1 MERITKALFSMKAMA
16 VGLFIFLTAIAV
28 ATFIESSET
37 TQASKV
43 WIYNAK
49 WFEFLLAF
57 LTMNLIANIF
67 RYQMWKNGKWSI
79 FLYHLSFIV
88 IILGA
93 WITRYISY
101 EGRMMVREGESS
113 NIVYTSDPFLIV
125 NVNNGKLQYTDQ
137 VKAYMA
143 ESYPFNSASLNIKF
157 PGHPTTPKVR
167 YVDFKSNQIDTIE
180 TASSFQSEVL
190 DLVTDGMKSN
200 YIQSNEISN
209 INGLNISFSAVP
221 IEGVNVYKTK
231 DTLRLISSYPFS
243 YIPMQDMMKY
253 RQSGTNPPDSV
264 DINVKPGEEIVFNTT
279 TLYQF
284 NGAQFVFKRSI
295 EHTQKALAKA
305 AKKDAGSDYLIVRVS
320 DGEQSKEV
328 RLKGGMNVIGTPEYF
343 QLNGLNYRIQYGM
356 NAVKTPFYIK
366 CLDFRLDR
374 YPGSDMASSFASDLQ
389 VLDTANKEFGRKTV
403 FMNNVMDYGGYRF
416 FQSSYDQDEKGTI
429 LSVNHDFWG
438 TNVTY
443 LGYLMM
449 TLGMI
454 LSLFSPSSRF
464 KQSLRDL
471 KKSSL
476 KAVTLLFIAMA
487 STGVYAGNDSLTSTD
502 VHNHEHEHEHEHETS
517 EASALGHSQLVY
529 FMSADHS
536 KKAATLLVQDNRGR
550 IIPLHTLCNQ
560 ILRKLYRSDQYEG
573 KDAVQVVMSM
583 HMYPQYW
590 MDQKVVLVPK
600 AVMEAYKLNQYV
612 SVNEMTN
619 PDGNFKWI
627 DDYNIALR
635 KPESKQSETEKKLI
649 KVGEKYQIM
658 MMVLSWDYMK
668 IIPLKN
674 DPKHN
679 WYMPFSS
686 TLLKQDTMVSRL
698 ALSYISSINDEA
710 KANGNFK
717 KSDRLLTLLK
727 KVQRQLSPVEILPT
741 ETHVNVEIAYNN
753 MHIFKNVMQS
763 YFMLSIPLL
772 VIFFIQLL
780 GEGNPNKKG
789 KFWEWIR
796 RILIGITVFVF
807 IYHGVGLG
815 MRTYVTGHAPW
826 SDGYEAIVYIA
837 WVGILGGLILSR
849 LHKIVLPA
857 AVIISSIMLMVTELN
872 LLDPEITPLQPV
884 LKSYWLMIHVAIIT
898 GSYAFLAIS
907 FILSIV
913 NFSLYSL
920 LNEKRG
926 ANLMRNINQIS
937 SVSQISMTIGL
948 FMLTVGTFLG
958 GVWANESWGR
968 YWGWD
973 PKETWAL
980 VSILVYAI
988 IMHLHYI
995 PGAKGKFIFNAF
1007 SMWGFSAII
1016 FTFLGV
1022 NFILVGLHS
1031 YANGDGATELPL
1043 SVWITVFIFT
1053 ALTVFAKIRYN
1064 AYIRTQKDL
1073 L

>member
-1 MERITKALFSMKAMA
+1 MERIAKALFSMKAMA
-16 VGLFIFLTAIAV
+16 VGLFIFLSAIAI
-28 ATFIESSET
+28 ATFIESAET
-37 TQASKV
+37 TQASKL

-57 LTMNLIANIF
+57 LSMSLIANIY
-67 RYQMWKNGKWSI
+67 RYQMWKNGKISI
-79 FLYHLSFIV
+79 FMYHLSFLV

-93 WITRYISY
+93 WVTRYISY
-101 EGRMMVREGESS
+101 EGRMMIREGQSS
-113 NIVYTSDPFLIV
+113 NIVYTSDPYLWV
-125 NVNNGKLQYTDQ
+125 NVNNGKLQYTDD

-143 ESYPFNSASLNIKF
+143 ESYPFNSSSLNIKF
-157 PGHPTTPKVR
+157 PGHSSKVKVR
-167 YVDFKSNQIDTIE
+167 YADFKSNQIDTIE
-180 TASSFQSEVL
+180 TAPNIQSEVL

-200 YIQSNEISN
+200 YIETNEITN
-209 INGLNISFSAVP
+209 INGITVSFSKVP
-221 IEGVNVYKTK
+221 IEGVNVYKQN
-231 DTLRLISSYPFS
+231 DTLRLISSYPLS

-253 RQSGTNPPDSV
+253 RQTDTNPPDSV
-264 DINVKPGEEIVFNTT
+264 YVNVQPGQEIVFNTT

-284 NGAQFVFKRSI
+284 NGAQFVFKRI
-295 EHTQKALAKA
+295 LENTKKTLAKA
-305 AKKDAGSDYLIVRVS
+305 PKKDQGNDYLFVTVT
-320 DGEQSKEV
+320 DGNESKTV
-328 RLKGGMNVIGTPEYF
+328 KLKGGMNMVGTPEYF
-343 QLNGLNYRIQYGM
+343 QMNGLNYRMQYGM
-356 NAVKTPFYIK
+356 KAVKTPFYIK
-366 CLDFRLDR
+366 CLDFKLDR
-374 YPGSDMASSFASDLQ
+374 YPGSDMASSFSSDLQ
-389 VLDTANKEFGRKTV
+389 VLDSANKEFGHKII
-403 FMNNVMDYGGYRF
+403 FMNHVMDYGGYRF
-416 FQSSYDQDEKGTI
+416 FQSSYDQDELGTI

-438 TNVTY
+438 TNITY

-454 LSLFSPSSRF
+454 LSLFSPASRF
-464 KQSLRDL
+464 KQSLREL
-471 KKSSL
+471 KKSSA
-476 KAVTLLFIAMA
+476 KALIFAFMSLV
-487 STGVYAGNDSLTSTD
+487 STTALYANDTVEATHN
-502 VHNHEHEHEHEHETS
+502 HNHEHEVAEVKKEVPHNQV
-517 EASALGHSQLVY
+517 AY

-536 KKAATLLVQDNRGR
+536 DKAGSLLVQDNQGR
-550 IIPLHTLCNQ
+550 IVPFHTMCNQ
-560 ILRKLYRSDQYEG
+560 ILRKLYRSDYYEG
-573 KDAVQVVMSM
+573 NNAVQVVMSM

-590 MDQKVVLVPK
+590 MDQKIVLIPK
-600 AVMEAYKLNQYV
+600 AVMEAYHLDKYV
-612 SVNEMTN
+612 SVNQMMDT
-619 PDGNFKWI
+619 DGNFRWI
-627 DDYNIALR
+627 NDYNTALR

-658 MMVLSWDYMK
+658 MMVMSWDYMK
-668 IIPLKN
+668 IIPLKG

-679 WYMPFSS
+679 WFMPFSS
-686 TLLKQDTMVSRL
+686 TLLKQDTTVSRL
-698 ALSYISSINDEA
+698 ALQYISTINDDA
-710 KANGNFK
+710 RKKTDFK
-717 KSDRLLTLLK
+717 KSDRLLVLLK
-727 KVQRQLSPVEILPT
+727 KIQRQLSPAEILPS
-741 ETHVNVEIAYNN
+741 ETHVKVEISYNK
-753 MHIFKNVMQS
+753 MHIFKNAMNS
-763 YFMLSIPLL
+763 YFLLSIPLL

-780 GEGNPNKKG
+780 REGQETKKG
-789 KFWEWIR
+789 NIWNWVRK
-796 RILIGITVFVF
+796 ILVGLTVLVF
-807 IYHGVGLG
+807 IYHGIGLG

-913 NFSLYSL
+913 NLSLYTL

-926 ANLMRNINQIS
+926 AHLMRNVNQIT

-948 FMLTVGTFLG
+948 FMLTTGTFLG

-988 IMHLHYI
+988 IIHLHYI
-995 PGAKGKFIFNAF
+995 PGAKGKFVYNVFTL
-1007 SMWGFSAII
+1007 WGFSAII

-1031 YANGDGATELPL
+1031 YANGDGATSLPL
-1043 SVWITVFIFT
+1043 SVWITVFVFAVFT
-1053 ALTVFAKIRYN
+1053 IFAKIRYN
-1064 AYIRTQKDL
+1064 AYLRKQKEL